1 MKRNNTVKKIFI
13 AVVSLIICLIP
24 LIPFYMMINISLKD
38 VTDYKSTISIPKEFV
53 FANFVDAWKSAGL
66 GTAFMNNII
75 ITIFTLLLVILVS
88 SMASYPLSRNKSKL
102 NKAIYTTFIACM
114 IIPSLTLIVPLYMI
128 LIKMHALN
136 TLWGAILVQT
146 AFSLPMS
153 IFLYTGFI
161 SSIPKELDEAGYI
174 DGASRIGIFFKLILP
189 LLKPITASV
198 VILQGVGIWNE
209 YGMSLYILQNKD
221 VQNLTVALSRF
232 VGQYQS
238 QMNWVAAGCLMS
250 AAPMIVLFL
259 IFQKQFIKGISSG
272 AVKG

>member
-1 MKRNNTVKKIFI
+1 MSGKKTLRH
-13 AVVSLIICLIP
+13 ALITITGVLICALQIV
-24 LIPFYMMINISLKD
+24 PFYMMINISLKD
-38 VTDYKSTISIPKEFV
+38 ITDYKSTLGLPKQVNFEN
-53 FANFVDAWKSAGL
+53 FANAWSNANL
-66 GTAFMNNII
+66 SVAFKNNII
-75 ITIFTLLLVILVS
+75 IALCTLVLVILVA

-102 NKAIYTTFIACM
+102 NKTIYTVFIACLV
-114 IIPSLTLIVPLYMI
+114 IPSLTLIVPLYGI
-128 LIKMHALN
+128 LIDIRALN
-136 TLWGAILVQT
+136 TLWGAILIQT
-146 AFSLPMS
+146 AFSLPMA

-161 SSIPKELDEAGYI
+161 SSIPRELDEAGLI
-174 DGASRIGIFFKLILP
+174 DGAGRTGIFFKLIFP

-221 VQNLTVALSRF
+221 VQTLTVALSRF

-238 QMNWVAAGCLMS
+238 QMNWVAAGCLMA

-259 IFQKQFIKGISSG
+259 VFQKQFIKGIASG